1 MHENN
6 KKQIRALCFYHC
18 LTASEKYFKSQTVD
32 EEESETD
39 LSEEEKEEE
48 KKKVPKKVVK
58 GNTVREITSENRIP
72 YHRDHIDS
80 IFEEE
85 VKTSQIDSILKVV
98 FLQLDKTR
106 EDYKKITD
114 RLDGRIKQLENI
126 MNGFLNKIIG
136 IERKVK
142 QRKPKGRKSGSK
154 SQRKTPSHQT
164 RRSRRRHNSEESEDD
179 DEGNDFDE
187 DEDSMEEEED
197 ENEESESQGEADQRH
212 HRYSRRSNI

>member
-6 KKQIRALCFYHC
+6 KKQIKALCFYHC
-18 LTASEKYFKSQTVD
+18 LTASENYFKSQTVD

-39 LSEEEKEEE
+39 SSEEE

-72 YHRDHIDS
+72 YHRDHIDN
-80 IFEEE
+80 ICEEE
-85 VKTSQIDSILKVV
+85 VKTSQIDSILKEV

-126 MNGFLNKIIG
+126 MNGFSNKIIE

-142 QRKPKGRKSGSK
+142 QRKPKGKKSGSK

-164 RRSRRRHNSEESEDD
+164 RRSRRSRNSEESEDD

-197 ENEESESQGEADQRH
+197 ENEESESEDEADQRH
-212 HRYSRRSNI
+212 HRYSRRRNI